1 MNDNKFHAKILQVK
15 SYIDEFGHTYEQMIL
30 VESTRGEIFW
40 IFDPKIICDKQMEGQ
55 MAILEFNVWQNA
67 DQINIFKLE
76 TKQKKIVPPKCLYDR
91 NYPNY
96 STVFYGEIVGK
107 EHEKNSN
114 RQFTV
119 DVGSG
124 IIRILARE
132 AEYNSFLIGDYIMI
146 EGDIVHLSEV
156 DGRRI

>member
-1 MNDNKFHAKILQVK
+1 LNEKKFHAKIIKVK
-15 SYIDEFGHTYEQMIL
+15 SYADEFGKIFEQEIL
-30 VESTRGEIFW
+30 VESKKGDIFW
-40 IFDPKIICDKQMEGQ
+40 IFDPKIICDNQIEGRI
-55 MAILEFNVWQNA
+55 AILEFNVWQSA
-67 DQINIFKLE
+67 ARINIFKSDA
-76 TKQKKIVPPKCLYDR
+76 KQKKIVPPENLYKQ

-107 EHEKNSN
+107 KHEANSN

-124 IIRILARE
+124 IIGVLVYE
-132 AEYNSFLIGDYIMI
+132 TEYNSFLVGDYIMI
-146 EGDIVHLSEV
+146 EGNIVHLSAI